1 MATIKVDVVS
11 AEEHIFSGEAEL
23 VSLPGTSGELGIMPG
38 HLPLITLIRPGFVR
52 VHVPGEQE
60 PEQIFVAGGVL
71 EVQPEQVT
79 VLSDTAVRSKDLD
92 EARAKEALAA
102 AEAARASATGSI
114 ESLVLKRR
122 SLPWLPSLLLF
133 ANCVASSD
141 RSQRRHSNE
150 RRCSVRTSAHFLLVC
165 GRILRNA
172 CPRF

>member
-71 EVQPEQVT
+71 AVQPEQVT

-114 ESLVLKRR
+114 EIARIEAEIAALAAELAVIRKLR
-122 SLPWLPSLLLF
+122 SKL
-133 ANCVASSD
+133 
-141 RSQRRHSNE
+141 
-150 RRCSVRTSAHFLLVC
+150 
-165 GRILRNA
+165 
-172 CPRF
+172 

>member
-92 EARAKEALAA
+92 EARAKGALAA

-114 ESLVLKRR
+114 EIARIEAEIAALAAELAVIRKLR
-122 SLPWLPSLLLF
+122 SKL
-133 ANCVASSD
+133 
-141 RSQRRHSNE
+141 
-150 RRCSVRTSAHFLLVC
+150 
-165 GRILRNA
+165 
-172 CPRF
+172 

>member
-79 VLSDTAVRSKDLD
+79 VLSDTAVRRKDLD

-114 ESLVLKRR
+114 EIARIEAEIAALAAELAVIRKLR
-122 SLPWLPSLLLF
+122 SKL
-133 ANCVASSD
+133 
-141 RSQRRHSNE
+141 
-150 RRCSVRTSAHFLLVC
+150 
-165 GRILRNA
+165 
-172 CPRF
+172 

>member
-23 VSLPGTSGELGIMPG
+23 VSLPGTSGELRIMPG

-114 ESLVLKRR
+114 EIARIEAEIAALAAELAVIRKLR
-122 SLPWLPSLLLF
+122 SKL
-133 ANCVASSD
+133 
-141 RSQRRHSNE
+141 
-150 RRCSVRTSAHFLLVC
+150 
-165 GRILRNA
+165 
-172 CPRF
+172 

>member
-23 VSLPGTSGELGIMPG
+23 VSLLGTSGELGIMPG

-79 VLSDTAVRSKDLD
+79 VLADTAVRSKDLD

-114 ESLVLKRR
+114 EIARIEAEIAALAAELAVIRKLR
-122 SLPWLPSLLLF
+122 SKL
-133 ANCVASSD
+133 
-141 RSQRRHSNE
+141 
-150 RRCSVRTSAHFLLVC
+150 
-165 GRILRNA
+165 
-172 CPRF
+172 

>member
-114 ESLVLKRR
+114 EIAALAAELAVIRKLR
-122 SLPWLPSLLLF
+122 SKL
-133 ANCVASSD
+133 
-141 RSQRRHSNE
+141 
-150 RRCSVRTSAHFLLVC
+150 
-165 GRILRNA
+165 
-172 CPRF
+172 

>member
-79 VLSDTAVRSKDLD
+79 VLSDTTVRSKDLD

-114 ESLVLKRR
+114 EIARIEAEISALAAELAVIRKLR
-122 SLPWLPSLLLF
+122 SKL
-133 ANCVASSD
+133 
-141 RSQRRHSNE
+141 
-150 RRCSVRTSAHFLLVC
+150 
-165 GRILRNA
+165 
-172 CPRF
+172 

>member
-102 AEAARASATGSI
+102 AEAARVSATGSI
-114 ESLVLKRR
+114 EIARIEAEIAALAAELAVIRKLR
-122 SLPWLPSLLLF
+122 SKL
-133 ANCVASSD
+133 
-141 RSQRRHSNE
+141 
-150 RRCSVRTSAHFLLVC
+150 
-165 GRILRNA
+165 
-172 CPRF
+172 

>member
-38 HLPLITLIRPGFVR
+38 HLPLITLIRTGFVR

-114 ESLVLKRR
+114 EIARIEAEIAALAAELAVIRKLR
-122 SLPWLPSLLLF
+122 SKL
-133 ANCVASSD
+133 
-141 RSQRRHSNE
+141 
-150 RRCSVRTSAHFLLVC
+150 
-165 GRILRNA
+165 
-172 CPRF
+172 

>member
-11 AEEHIFSGEAEL
+11 AEEHTFSGEAEL

-79 VLSDTAVRSKDLD
+79 VLADTTVRSKDLD

-114 ESLVLKRR
+114 EIARIEAEIAALAAELAVIRKLR
-122 SLPWLPSLLLF
+122 SKL
-133 ANCVASSD
+133 
-141 RSQRRHSNE
+141 
-150 RRCSVRTSAHFLLVC
+150 
-165 GRILRNA
+165 
-172 CPRF
+172 

>member
-79 VLSDTAVRSKDLD
+79 VLADTAVRSKDLD

-114 ESLVLKRR
+114 EIARIEAEIAALAAELAVIRTLR
-122 SLPWLPSLLLF
+122 SKL
-133 ANCVASSD
+133 
-141 RSQRRHSNE
+141 
-150 RRCSVRTSAHFLLVC
+150 
-165 GRILRNA
+165 
-172 CPRF
+172 

>member
-23 VSLPGTSGELGIMPG
+23 VSRPGTSGELGIMPG

-114 ESLVLKRR
+114 EIARIEAEIAALAAELAVIRKLR
-122 SLPWLPSLLLF
+122 SKL
-133 ANCVASSD
+133 
-141 RSQRRHSNE
+141 
-150 RRCSVRTSAHFLLVC
+150 
-165 GRILRNA
+165 
-172 CPRF
+172 

>member
-114 ESLVLKRR
+114 EIARIEAEIAELAVIRKLR
-122 SLPWLPSLLLF
+122 SKL
-133 ANCVASSD
+133 
-141 RSQRRHSNE
+141 
-150 RRCSVRTSAHFLLVC
+150 
-165 GRILRNA
+165 
-172 CPRF
+172 

>member
-79 VLSDTAVRSKDLD
+79 VLADTVVRSKDLD

-114 ESLVLKRR
+114 EIARIEAEIAALAAELAVIRKLR
-122 SLPWLPSLLLF
+122 SKL
-133 ANCVASSD
+133 
-141 RSQRRHSNE
+141 
-150 RRCSVRTSAHFLLVC
+150 
-165 GRILRNA
+165 
-172 CPRF
+172 

>member
-79 VLSDTAVRSKDLD
+79 VLADTAVRSKDLD

-102 AEAARASATGSI
+102 AEAARASATGSSEIARI
-114 ESLVLKRR
+114 EAEIAALAAELAVIRKLR
-122 SLPWLPSLLLF
+122 SKL
-133 ANCVASSD
+133 
-141 RSQRRHSNE
+141 
-150 RRCSVRTSAHFLLVC
+150 
-165 GRILRNA
+165 
-172 CPRF
+172 

>member
-79 VLSDTAVRSKDLD
+79 VLADTAVRSKDLD

-114 ESLVLKRR
+114 EIARIEAEIAALAAELAVSRKLR
-122 SLPWLPSLLLF
+122 SKL
-133 ANCVASSD
+133 
-141 RSQRRHSNE
+141 
-150 RRCSVRTSAHFLLVC
+150 
-165 GRILRNA
+165 
-172 CPRF
+172 

>member
-79 VLSDTAVRSKDLD
+79 VLADTAVRSKDLD

-102 AEAARASATGSI
+102 AEAARASATGSMEIARI
-114 ESLVLKRR
+114 EAEIAALAAELAVIRKLR
-122 SLPWLPSLLLF
+122 SKL
-133 ANCVASSD
+133 
-141 RSQRRHSNE
+141 
-150 RRCSVRTSAHFLLVC
+150 
-165 GRILRNA
+165 
-172 CPRF
+172 

>member
-79 VLSDTAVRSKDLD
+79 VLADTAVRSKDLD

-114 ESLVLKRR
+114 EIARIEAEIAALVAELAVIRKLR
-122 SLPWLPSLLLF
+122 SKL
-133 ANCVASSD
+133 
-141 RSQRRHSNE
+141 
-150 RRCSVRTSAHFLLVC
+150 
-165 GRILRNA
+165 
-172 CPRF
+172 

>member
-79 VLSDTAVRSKDLD
+79 VLSDTVVRSKDLD

-114 ESLVLKRR
+114 EIARIEAKIAALAAELAVIRKLR
-122 SLPWLPSLLLF
+122 SKL
-133 ANCVASSD
+133 
-141 RSQRRHSNE
+141 
-150 RRCSVRTSAHFLLVC
+150 
-165 GRILRNA
+165 
-172 CPRF
+172 

>member
-60 PEQIFVAGGVL
+60 PEQIFFAGGVL

-79 VLSDTAVRSKDLD
+79 VLADTAVRSKDLD

-114 ESLVLKRR
+114 EIARIEAEIAALAAELAVIRKLR
-122 SLPWLPSLLLF
+122 SKL
-133 ANCVASSD
+133 
-141 RSQRRHSNE
+141 
-150 RRCSVRTSAHFLLVC
+150 
-165 GRILRNA
+165 
-172 CPRF
+172 

>member
-102 AEAARASATGSI
+102 EAARASATGSTEIARI
-114 ESLVLKRR
+114 EAEIAALAAELAVIRKLR
-122 SLPWLPSLLLF
+122 SKL
-133 ANCVASSD
+133 
-141 RSQRRHSNE
+141 
-150 RRCSVRTSAHFLLVC
+150 
-165 GRILRNA
+165 
-172 CPRF
+172 

>member
-23 VSLPGTSGELGIMPG
+23 VSLPGTSGALGIMPG

-114 ESLVLKRR
+114 EIARIEAEIAALAAELAVIRKLR
-122 SLPWLPSLLLF
+122 SKL
-133 ANCVASSD
+133 
-141 RSQRRHSNE
+141 
-150 RRCSVRTSAHFLLVC
+150 
-165 GRILRNA
+165 
-172 CPRF
+172 

>member
-79 VLSDTAVRSKDLD
+79 VLADTAVRSKDLD

-114 ESLVLKRR
+114 EIARIEAEIAALAAGLAVIRKLR
-122 SLPWLPSLLLF
+122 SKL
-133 ANCVASSD
+133 
-141 RSQRRHSNE
+141 
-150 RRCSVRTSAHFLLVC
+150 
-165 GRILRNA
+165 
-172 CPRF
+172 

>member
-38 HLPLITLIRPGFVR
+38 HLPLIT
-52 VHVPGEQE
+52 

-114 ESLVLKRR
+114 EIARIEAEIAALAAELAVIRKLR
-122 SLPWLPSLLLF
+122 SKL
-133 ANCVASSD
+133 
-141 RSQRRHSNE
+141 
-150 RRCSVRTSAHFLLVC
+150 
-165 GRILRNA
+165 
-172 CPRF
+172 

>member
-23 VSLPGTSGELGIMPG
+23 VSLPGTSGELGIVPG

-79 VLSDTAVRSKDLD
+79 VLADTAVRSKDLD

-114 ESLVLKRR
+114 EIARIEAEIAALAAELAVIRKLR
-122 SLPWLPSLLLF
+122 SKL
-133 ANCVASSD
+133 
-141 RSQRRHSNE
+141 
-150 RRCSVRTSAHFLLVC
+150 
-165 GRILRNA
+165 
-172 CPRF
+172 

>member
-11 AEEHIFSGEAEL
+11 AEEQIFSGEAEL

-60 PEQIFVAGGVL
+60 PEPIFVAGGVL
-71 EVQPEQVT
+71 EVQREQVT

-114 ESLVLKRR
+114 EIARIEAEIAALAAELAVIRKLR
-122 SLPWLPSLLLF
+122 SKL
-133 ANCVASSD
+133 
-141 RSQRRHSNE
+141 
-150 RRCSVRTSAHFLLVC
+150 
-165 GRILRNA
+165 
-172 CPRF
+172 

>member
-102 AEAARASATGSI
+102 AEAARASATGRI
-114 ESLVLKRR
+114 EIARIEAEIAALAAELAVIRKLR
-122 SLPWLPSLLLF
+122 SKL
-133 ANCVASSD
+133 
-141 RSQRRHSNE
+141 
-150 RRCSVRTSAHFLLVC
+150 
-165 GRILRNA
+165 
-172 CPRF
+172 

>member
-38 HLPLITLIRPGFVR
+38 HLPLITLIRPCFVR

-114 ESLVLKRR
+114 EIARIEAEIAALAAELAVIRKLR
-122 SLPWLPSLLLF
+122 SKL
-133 ANCVASSD
+133 
-141 RSQRRHSNE
+141 
-150 RRCSVRTSAHFLLVC
+150 
-165 GRILRNA
+165 
-172 CPRF
+172 

>member
-79 VLSDTAVRSKDLD
+79 VLADTALK
-92 EARAKEALAA
+92 
-102 AEAARASATGSI
+102 
-114 ESLVLKRR
+114 SLVLKRR

>member
-11 AEEHIFSGEAEL
+11 AEEPIFSGEAEL

-114 ESLVLKRR
+114 EIARIEAEIAALAAELAVIRKLR
-122 SLPWLPSLLLF
+122 SKL
-133 ANCVASSD
+133 
-141 RSQRRHSNE
+141 
-150 RRCSVRTSAHFLLVC
+150 
-165 GRILRNA
+165 
-172 CPRF
+172 

>member
-79 VLSDTAVRSKDLD
+79 VLSDMTVRSKDLD

-114 ESLVLKRR
+114 EIARIEAEIAALAAELAVIRKLR
-122 SLPWLPSLLLF
+122 SKL
-133 ANCVASSD
+133 
-141 RSQRRHSNE
+141 
-150 RRCSVRTSAHFLLVC
+150 
-165 GRILRNA
+165 
-172 CPRF
+172 

>member
-79 VLSDTAVRSKDLD
+79 VLADTAVRSKDLD

-114 ESLVLKRR
+114 EIARIEAEIAALAAELAVISKLR
-122 SLPWLPSLLLF
+122 SKL
-133 ANCVASSD
+133 
-141 RSQRRHSNE
+141 
-150 RRCSVRTSAHFLLVC
+150 
-165 GRILRNA
+165 
-172 CPRF
+172 

>member
-1 MATIKVDVVS
+1 MATIKVDVGS

-79 VLSDTAVRSKDLD
+79 VLADTAVRSKDLD

-114 ESLVLKRR
+114 EIARIEAEIAALAAELAVIRKLR
-122 SLPWLPSLLLF
+122 SKL
-133 ANCVASSD
+133 
-141 RSQRRHSNE
+141 
-150 RRCSVRTSAHFLLVC
+150 
-165 GRILRNA
+165 
-172 CPRF
+172 

>member
-114 ESLVLKRR
+114 EIARIEAEIAAELAVIRKLR
-122 SLPWLPSLLLF
+122 SKL
-133 ANCVASSD
+133 
-141 RSQRRHSNE
+141 
-150 RRCSVRTSAHFLLVC
+150 
-165 GRILRNA
+165 
-172 CPRF
+172 

>member
-71 EVQPEQVT
+71 EVQPEQVI

-92 EARAKEALAA
+92 EARAKEALALA

-114 ESLVLKRR
+114 EIARIEAEIAALAAELAVIRKLR
-122 SLPWLPSLLLF
+122 SKL
-133 ANCVASSD
+133 
-141 RSQRRHSNE
+141 
-150 RRCSVRTSAHFLLVC
+150 
-165 GRILRNA
+165 
-172 CPRF
+172 

>member
-11 AEEHIFSGEAEL
+11 AEEHNFSGEAEL

-114 ESLVLKRR
+114 EIARIEAEIAALAAELAVIRKLR
-122 SLPWLPSLLLF
+122 SKL
-133 ANCVASSD
+133 
-141 RSQRRHSNE
+141 
-150 RRCSVRTSAHFLLVC
+150 
-165 GRILRNA
+165 
-172 CPRF
+172 

>member
-114 ESLVLKRR
+114 EIARIEAEIAYLAAELAVIRKLR
-122 SLPWLPSLLLF
+122 SKL
-133 ANCVASSD
+133 
-141 RSQRRHSNE
+141 
-150 RRCSVRTSAHFLLVC
+150 
-165 GRILRNA
+165 
-172 CPRF
+172 